1 LRRNRTDQKTVD
13 EKTMQ
18 TPKSNRE
25 LWFAIIA
32 IALFAYLIFRLSS
45 SLAELEQQHDAA
57 TFELLMRIETLEQ
70 EVARISA
77 DLYAEDVS
85 GEEIDFLTLARP
97 EEITR
102 GLYVLEREVSLRDSS
117 GEVWAQSY
125 TIYHIKSGV
134 SRGDKSW
141 NLNLGLAVSGMTS
154 APIFYMDYTDDNA
167 VNMDIMKDF
176 ARLLPFGNLL
186 AQRIDQQRSQQMYNA
201 FLTSYRDASYTGLDD
216 VQATGGRISRAL
228 VQFLEEQS
236 GAIAEWISRSDHSD

>member
-1 LRRNRTDQKTVD
+1 
-13 EKTMQ
+13 MQ
-18 TPKSNRE
+18 TSKKSNRE
-25 LWFAIIA
+25 LLFAVIV

-45 SLAELEQQHDAA
+45 SLTELEQQHDAA
-57 TFELLMRIETLEQ
+57 TFEFLMRIEALEH
-70 EVARISA
+70 EVTRMSA
-77 DLYAEDVS
+77 DLYGEDS

-117 GEVWAQSY
+117 GTVWAQNY

-141 NLNLGLAVSGMTS
+141 NLNLGLAVSGMTTT
-154 APIFYMDYTDDNA
+154 PVFYMDYSDDNT
-167 VNMDIMKDF
+167 VNMEIMKDF
-176 ARLLPFGNLL
+176 ARLLPFGNVL
-186 AQRIDQQRSQQMYNA
+186 ARRIDQQTSQQMYNA

-228 VQFLEEQS
+228 LQFLEEQS
-236 GAIAEWISRSDHSD
+236 GAIAEWISRSDHSN